1 MKTYIASWDTNYGL
15 SVIVIN
21 ANNKEDAKKIAE
33 EKGAWDGYDIDELD
47 TSSKGVVF
55 FEQNQYYLQLICV

>member
-1 MKTYIASWDTNYGL
+1 MKTYIANWHTNYGL

-33 EKGAWDGYDIDELD
+33 INGACDEYGLYELD
-47 TSSKGVVF
+47 VSSKGVVF
-55 FEQNQYYLQLICV
+55 FEQN